1 MMSRRTEIS
10 VLFGLLVVLAVVYY
24 FSNRTTNSGMPGVL
38 AADAKFEPLD
48 VREPQ
53 LRLDLLARLQR
64 LTYTGSRRNIFLA
77 LPPPPPRGAEQPAPA
92 PERTLVGPLPPPPPP
107 PLQVPA
113 EFFGFATTPT
123 TGRRVAFFTSGDEVL
138 VVAEGDTFLNRF
150 RLDHIGNE
158 SADIEEL
165 ATGRHAT
172 APMVQAPAEQG
183 APP

>member
-1 MMSRRTEIS
+1 MMSRRSEIYI
-10 VLFGLLVVLAVVYY
+10 LFGLLVLLVGVYY
-24 FSNRTTNSGMPGVL
+24 FNNRSPNSGMPGVL
-38 AADAKFEPLD
+38 ADAKFEPLD

-77 LPPPPPRGAEQPAPA
+77 LPPPRDAVQPAPA

-123 TGRRVAFFTSGDEVL
+123 TGKRVAFFTSGDDVL